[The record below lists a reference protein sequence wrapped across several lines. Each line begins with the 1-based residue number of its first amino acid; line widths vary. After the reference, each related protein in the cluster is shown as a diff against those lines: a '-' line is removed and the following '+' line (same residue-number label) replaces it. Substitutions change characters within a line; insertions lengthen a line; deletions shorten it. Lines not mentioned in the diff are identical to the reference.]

1 MSEQHPKSLLHHLFL
16 LFFLRGARTEKGGT
30 LARLSRCPGRK
41 RYRFPAR
48 LAKRTR
54 PALNRNQLAD
64 RSPQINI
71 ICK

>member
-1 MSEQHPKSLLHHLFL
+1 LV
-16 LFFLRGARTEKGGT
+16 
-30 LARLSRCPGRK
+30 PGQVRE
-41 RYRFPAR
+41 
-48 LAKRTR
+48 RTR